1 MPDLSESD
9 LAAAY
14 VSSVEYLFHLF
25 TCTGK
30 HYRRVIKDYISCNR
44 RTSEGSYKM
53 DAMSLYWLSMGGAML
68 MGGSWHYCCGCSGS
82 ILMCKSGS

>member
-68 MGGSWHYCCGCSGS
+68 MVAVTAFFKVVVASTV
-82 ILMCKSGS
+82 